1 MFRSASWRA
10 ITTSIETVGSVP
22 FCNHR
27 DDHRIN
33 CSEVRYVSKTSR
45 HDQQSTTDSKLGQ
58 EPNFDN
64 DLLKIKGVTKEVEQA
79 LKKVGINTYEKL
91 VGYNANRLSNILKA
105 NDPPISLSQVKLETI
120 INMASDFS
128 RSTPKQERVQT
139 IPEAALTGKKKR
151 QYERHWENWEEL
163 ADFFVSFGYEI
174 TKSGEKILE
183 TRVINYERDENQQ
196 WQDVATDQL
205 LEWIISRSNAPLAQE
220 GQTKT
225 RKSELI
231 VRPSAAPV
239 AVESEVRG
247 IDGTRGPREISDPSE
262 AESPEKQSGRR
273 RVENCLKLSEAA
285 LAGQSYDKLIALT
298 EIYLYNKQTQQR
310 QMVAHQTCHY
320 VPGNFTY
327 EIKEGFPPPEVGNYQ
342 LYQISRAIPTWRNGI
357 CRRAR

>member
-1 MFRSASWRA
+1 M
-10 ITTSIETVGSVP
+10 
-22 FCNHR
+22 
-27 DDHRIN
+27 
-33 CSEVRYVSKTSR
+33 
-45 HDQQSTTDSKLGQ
+45 
-58 EPNFDN
+58 
-64 DLLKIKGVTKEVEQA
+64 LKIKGVTKEVEQA

-105 NDPPISLSQVKLETI
+105 NDPPISLSQVKLEMI
-120 INMASDFS
+120 INKASDFT
-128 RSTPKQERVQT
+128 RSMPKQERVHT
-139 IPEAALTGKKKR
+139 IPEAIPEAALTGKKKR

-239 AVESEVRG
+239 AVE
-247 IDGTRGPREISDPSE
+247 
-262 AESPEKQSGRR
+262 AKF
-273 RVENCLKLSEAA
+273 VE
-285 LAGQSYDKLIALT
+285 LT
-298 EIYLYNKQTQQR
+298 EP
-310 QMVAHQTCHY
+310 MVLKSLILPRLKARTS
-320 VPGNFTY
+320 NR
-327 EIKEGFPPPEVGNYQ
+327 VGC
-342 LYQISRAIPTWRNGI
+342 AWKT
-357 CRRAR
+357 A

>member
-1 MFRSASWRA
+1 MSAKYPDTTNSDEANKRVAPSAFAFDTQTATPERS
-10 ITTSIETVGSVP
+10 
-22 FCNHR
+22 
-27 DDHRIN
+27 
-33 CSEVRYVSKTSR
+33 SR
-45 HDQQSTTDSKLGQ
+45 NQQLDAKLGQ
-58 EPNFDN
+58 EPNVDD
-64 DLLKIKGVTKEVEQA
+64 DLLNIKGVTKEVEQA

-91 VGYNANRLSNILKA
+91 VGYNANRLNNILKA

-120 INMASDFS
+120 INKASDLT

-139 IPEAALTGKKKR
+139 VAEAALTGKKR

-174 TKSGEKILE
+174 TKSGEKNLE
-183 TRVINYERDENQQ
+183 TRVINYERDEKQQ

-205 LEWIISRSNAPLAQE
+205 LEWIVSRSNTPLAQE
-220 GQTKT
+220 SQPET

-231 VRPSAAPV
+231 VRPSATPV
-239 AVESEVRG
+239 AGEAKIMELTEPVV
-247 IDGTRGPREISDPSE
+247 TEIGASSE
-262 AESPEKQSGRR
+262 AESPEWQSGRL

-310 QMVAHQTCHY
+310 QMVAHQTCQY

-327 EIKEGFPPPEVGNYQ
+327 EIKQDFPPPEVGNYQ
-342 LYQISRAIPTWRNGI
+342 LYQIARLFPLGETAYAEGPVI
-357 CRRAR
+357 CVKA